1 MLTQHDAAGAPG
13 YLMPE
18 TSRQLLQEVCDELHL
33 LGALAATGRSSDD
46 TLQPVPL
53 QRGAL
58 SSSLFALS
66 SRVEQAMAGCEYPHY
81 MALSTEDRT
90 C

>member
-1 MLTQHDAAGAPG
+1 MFTQHNAAGAPG
-13 YLMPE
+13 YLMSE
-18 TSRQLLQEVCDELHL
+18 ASRQLLREVCNELHL
-33 LGALAATGRSSDD
+33 LGALAATGYASDD
-46 TLQPVPL
+46 RLQPVPL

-66 SRVEQAMAGCEYPHY
+66 SRVERAMAACEYPHY
-81 MALSTEDRT
+81 MALSAEDRT